1 MDCAAIVLGTPI
13 VCMTAALG
21 GYLIGRF
28 RYQYEVQELTEYN
41 DKLSDIIDVTKEKLS
56 ASNNRLAA
64 ISYMLDKN
72 NDKE

>member
-21 GYLIGRF
+21 GFLIGR
-28 RYQYEVQELTEYN
+28 YKYLVEVRELTEYN
-41 DKLSDIIDVTKEKLS
+41 DKLSDIIDATKEKLT

-64 ISYMLDKN
+64 ISHMLDKN
-72 NDKE
+72 NDN

>member
-21 GYLIGRF
+21 GYFFGRF
-28 RYQYEVQELTEYN
+28 RHQVEIQELMDCN
-41 DKLSDIIDVTKEKLS
+41 DKLSDIIDGTKEKLS

-72 NDKE
+72 NDK

>member
-1 MDCAAIVLGTPI
+1 MDCSAIVLGTPI
-13 VCMTAALG
+13 VCITAALG
-21 GYLIGRF
+21 GFLIGRYKF
-28 RYQYEVQELTEYN
+28 LLEVRELSDYN
-41 DKLSDIIDVTKEKLS
+41 DKLSDIIESTKEKLS